1 MSSSKRQAKQLN
13 WGKTIKGSWSLDGFS
28 EKWLSKLDQQ
38 AIIVTNYFVNFD
50 LDFKILFFLPCH
62 RSREDLKLCLSN
74 PLPCT
79 LILMSLSHCS
89 WSSLFLWGVTIW
101 FCMENVLSQSIV
113 CNGIIREIWASFIK
127 FGISSLW
134 CCVTVWWARDRAG
147 GIIIVRFRFWLLVRL
162 VSQSQS

>member
-1 MSSSKRQAKQLN
+1 MH
-13 WGKTIKGSWSLDGFS
+13 
-28 EKWLSKLDQQ
+28 
-38 AIIVTNYFVNFD
+38 FD
-50 LDFKILFFLPCH
+50 
-62 RSREDLKLCLSN
+62 SN
-74 PLPCT
+74 ELIT
-79 LILMSLSHCS
+79 LLLV
-89 WSSLFLWGVTIW
+89 SLFLWGVTIW

-162 VSQSQS
+162 VSQSQSYFQFLFSRNRHDRNCYFNLDLQTKTKTSGQVKQADAAFSYEAFFYKIQLNTGKQ